1 MKINKL
7 NTYIVVLLMGIFIS
21 STAVFAQE
29 GGEDSLASQFDLIR
43 QEIQEQGQPVS
54 GLDIAYLEAQSLNLT
69 DSVYRPGDTVEGSV
83 VVRNGGSIAAERI
96 LPAISLVGNFD
107 GFIPTAEYDIDN
119 SQESFSL
126 VPGEKKTLYFSY
138 KLPEVFL
145 SSDLG
150 IKVEFHTDTG
160 LRQDSIVQPF
170 SARGDINATE
180 ITQAALVLR
189 DRQYGLR
196 STPTVYPENELALE
210 VAIST
215 AVAKT
220 FTPTISIYDFSSV
233 TGDLVASTENETQ
246 TLAVGDSVITL
257 PVTSGIPDGMFEAV
271 VEFKDDTGT
280 KVVPDVLFLFMRV
293 SGDMS
298 PFRLR
303 NITVADSISNQEIKN
318 FRVSYTGGAPDIDIF
333 LDNPNQTADL
343 DDANLG
349 GDILPDTPP
358 GYEGLG
364 VVIDVYQNDNRLAGG
379 SVDATLAEDF
389 VITIPVEMRGVA
401 SGTYL
406 VKASVV
412 ETETGKVREE
422 YSKEM
427 FINGVD
433 EGDGASLNISSGH
446 FIAIGVGLVL
456 LVIIGLLMLARRK
469 GQSVPV
475 TNTK

>member
-1 MKINKL
+1 
-7 NTYIVVLLMGIFIS
+7 
-21 STAVFAQE
+21 
-29 GGEDSLASQFDLIR
+29 
-43 QEIQEQGQPVS
+43 
-54 GLDIAYLEAQSLNLT
+54 
-69 DSVYRPGDTVEGSV
+69 
-83 VVRNGGSIAAERI
+83 
-96 LPAISLVGNFD
+96 
-107 GFIPTAEYDIDN
+107 
-119 SQESFSL
+119 
-126 VPGEKKTLYFSY
+126 
-138 KLPEVFL
+138 
-145 SSDLG
+145 
-150 IKVEFHTDTG
+150 
-160 LRQDSIVQPF
+160 
-170 SARGDINATE
+170 
-180 ITQAALVLR
+180 
-189 DRQYGLR
+189 
-196 STPTVYPENELALE
+196 
-210 VAIST
+210 
-215 AVAKT
+215 
-220 FTPTISIYDFSSV
+220 
-233 TGDLVASTENETQ
+233 
-246 TLAVGDSVITL
+246 
-257 PVTSGIPDGMFEAV
+257 MFEAV

-343 DDANLG
+343 DDTNLG

-427 FINGVD
+427 FIKGID
-433 EGDGASLNISSGH
+433 KGDGALANISSGQV
-446 FIAIGVGLVL
+446 IAMGVGLFL
-456 LVIIGLLMLARRK
+456 LVIIGLLLVVRRK

-475 TNTK
+475 TKTK